1 MKCLI
6 WQSITIHYIN
16 IYFKCWNVFVFDFI
30 DLYLHLYDMSLKNL
44 WQVGVSFTSKR
55 YSKGNNKYLKAYDSK
70 QESNKVIYLDTNNL
84 YG

>member
-1 MKCLI
+1 MYLSLI
-6 WQSITIHYIN
+6 LLTCICICMY
-16 IYFKCWNVFVFDFI
+16 
-30 DLYLHLYDMSLKNL
+30 NL

-70 QESNKVIYLDTNNL
+70 QESKKVIYLDTNNL